1 MPDVNKLTH
10 RAMRSLVQGF
20 GCYDAVAEVLN
31 ARWGCG
37 ASKGTIS
44 KKMSGQLGWT
54 LSDVIALQDA
64 SREYPVTRI
73 LARQHEE
80 RPNGVI
86 SCLVAH
92 TGVIAKEY
100 GEATNAILAATLSSC
115 ADKRAEAVTEIDQAI
130 AALKQARE
138 KVLENSPRAEPALV
152 RIDGAVSDE
161 R

>member
-10 RAMRSLVQGF
+10 RAMRSLVQGY

-31 ARWGCG
+31 SRWGCG
-37 ASKGTIS
+37 TSKGTIS
-44 KKMSGQLGWT
+44 KKMSGQLDWT

-64 SREYPVTRI
+64 AGDYPVTRI
-73 LARQHEE
+73 LARQNEE
-80 RPNGVI
+80 HPTGVI

-100 GEATNAILAATLSSC
+100 GEATNAILSATQSSC

-130 AALKQARE
+130 TALEEARR
-138 KVLENSPRAEPALV
+138 KVLEDSPAGRAMRSAPEGV
-152 RIDGAVSDE
+152 GA
-161 R
+161 